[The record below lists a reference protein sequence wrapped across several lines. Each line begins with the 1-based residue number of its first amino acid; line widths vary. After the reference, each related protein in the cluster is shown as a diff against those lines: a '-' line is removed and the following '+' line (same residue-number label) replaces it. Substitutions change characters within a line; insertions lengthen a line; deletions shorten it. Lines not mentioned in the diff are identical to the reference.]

1 MLLDGLAGGAVK
13 FPLFDSDE
21 DDEVDYE
28 AEAFGGKFVLRKE
41 KLKEE
46 LKKCLVVF
54 LVLLGESIETKDKAA
69 RKKSVLFV
77 QLPDFEN
84 FAMAPRLNRKMPN
97 EHTRNIRTL
106 KMTKPNIRANE
117 GKGGDDDQMV
127 F

>member
-1 MLLDGLAGGAVK
+1 RPPIASPWTISF
-13 FPLFDSDE
+13 FPK
-21 DDEVDYE
+21 
-28 AEAFGGKFVLRKE
+28 GKFVLRKE

-106 KMTKPNIRANE
+106 KMTKPQNIVNIRANE